1 LRLYHKN
8 QWTAMAKNNPEIPSE
23 PLNEDGQV
31 PQKSSLKKWLILGAL
46 GFILLAAGGGA
57 AVFFLPEYMPEPF
70 NFFDHKAP
78 KGTAAHKK
86 PPEEE
91 RGHIYIMD
99 PFIVNLA
106 DAEQSRFLKIRINLE
121 SKKPEPNE
129 EFAKKLPLIK
139 DTILTILSQKK
150 SEELFP
156 SSGKEKLK
164 AEMMRLVNP
173 NLSEFKIKA
182 VYFTEFVIQ

>member
-1 LRLYHKN
+1 
-8 QWTAMAKNNPEIPSE
+8 MAKKNSEIAPE
-23 PLNEDGQV
+23 PLDEGLPV
-31 PQKSSLKKWLILGAL
+31 PQKSSLKKWLILGGL
-46 GFILLAAGGGA
+46 VFILLTAGGGA
-57 AVFFLPEYMPEPF
+57 AVFFLPEYMPEPL
-70 NFFDHKAP
+70 NFFEHKPA
-78 KGTAAHKK
+78 KGSQAHKK

-91 RGHIYIMD
+91 RGHIYSID

-106 DAEQSRFLKIRINLE
+106 DAEDNHYLKIRINLE
-121 SKKPEPNE
+121 STKPEPNE

-150 SEELFP
+150 SEEMFH

-173 NLSEFKIKA
+173 NLAELKIKA

>member
-1 LRLYHKN
+1 
-8 QWTAMAKNNPEIPSE
+8 MAKKNSEIPPE
-23 PLNEDGQV
+23 PPDEGLPV
-31 PQKSSLKKWLILGAL
+31 PQKSSLKKWLILGGL
-46 GFILLAAGGGA
+46 VFILLTAGGGA
-57 AVFFLPEYMPEPF
+57 AVFFLSEYMPEPL
-70 NFFDHKAP
+70 NFFENKPA
-78 KGTAAHKK
+78 KGSQAHKK

-91 RGHIYIMD
+91 RGHIYSID

-106 DAEQSRFLKIRINLE
+106 DAEDNHYLKIRINLK
-121 SKKPEPNE
+121 STKPEPNE

-150 SEELFP
+150 SEELFH

-173 NLSEFKIKA
+173 NLAELKIKA

>member
-1 LRLYHKN
+1 
-8 QWTAMAKNNPEIPSE
+8 MAKKNSEIPPE
-23 PLNEDGQV
+23 PLDEGLPV
-31 PQKSSLKKWLILGAL
+31 PQKSSLKKWLILGGL
-46 GFILLAAGGGA
+46 VFILLTAGGGA
-57 AVFFLPEYMPEPF
+57 AVFFLPEYMPEPL
-70 NFFDHKAP
+70 NFFEHKPA
-78 KGTAAHKK
+78 KGSQAHKK

-91 RGHIYIMD
+91 RGHIYSID

-106 DAEQSRFLKIRINLE
+106 DAEDNHYLKIRINLE

-150 SEELFP
+150 SEELFH

-173 NLSEFKIKA
+173 NLAELKIKA

>member
-1 LRLYHKN
+1 
-8 QWTAMAKNNPEIPSE
+8 MAKKNSAITPE
-23 PLNEDGQV
+23 PLDEGSPV

-46 GFILLAAGGGA
+46 GFILLAVGVGA
-57 AVFFLPEYMPEPF
+57 AAFFLPEYMPEPL
-70 NFFDHKAP
+70 NFFDDKPA
-78 KGTAAHKK
+78 KGSPAHKK

-91 RGHIYIMD
+91 RGHIYSMD

-106 DAEQSRFLKIRINLE
+106 DADQNRYLKIRINLE

-129 EFAKKLPLIK
+129 EFTKKLPLIK
-139 DTILTILSQKK
+139 DTILTILSQKR
-150 SEELFP
+150 SDELFH

-164 AEMMRLVNP
+164 AEMMRSVNP
-173 NLSEFKIKA
+173 NLGELKIKA

>member
-1 LRLYHKN
+1 
-8 QWTAMAKNNPEIPSE
+8 MAKKNPEIPPE
-23 PLNEDGQV
+23 PLDEGNPV
-31 PQKSSLKKWLILGAL
+31 PRKSSLKKWLILGAL
-46 GFILLAAGGGA
+46 VFILIAAGGGA
-57 AVFFLPEYMPEPF
+57 AVFFLPEYMPEPL
-70 NFFDHKAP
+70 NFFDHKPAKSSP
-78 KGTAAHKK
+78 AHKE
-86 PPEEE
+86 PLGEEH
-91 RGHIYIMD
+91 GHIYSMD

-106 DAEQSRFLKIRINLE
+106 DDDQNRYLKIRINLE

-139 DTILTILSQKK
+139 DTILTILSQKR
-150 SEELFP
+150 SEELFH

-173 NLSEFKIKA
+173 NLVELKIKA

>member
-1 LRLYHKN
+1 
-8 QWTAMAKNNPEIPSE
+8 MAKKNSEIPPE
-23 PLNEDGQV
+23 PLDEVLSV
-31 PQKSSLKKWLILGAL
+31 PQKSSLKKWLILGVL
-46 GFILLAAGGGA
+46 VFILLTAGGGA
-57 AVFFLPEYMPEPF
+57 AVFFLPEYMPEPL
-70 NFFDHKAP
+70 NFFEDKPA
-78 KGTAAHKK
+78 KGSQAHKK

-91 RGHIYIMD
+91 RGHIYSID

-106 DAEQSRFLKIRINLE
+106 DAEDNHYLKIKINLE

-139 DTILTILSQKK
+139 DTILTILSQKR
-150 SEELFP
+150 SEELFH

-173 NLSEFKIKA
+173 NLAELKIKA

>member
-1 LRLYHKN
+1 
-8 QWTAMAKNNPEIPSE
+8 MAKKNPEIPPE
-23 PLNEDGQV
+23 PLDEGRPG

-46 GFILLAAGGGA
+46 VFILLAGGGGA
-57 AVFFLPEYMPEPF
+57 AVFFLPEYMPEPL
-70 NFFDHKAP
+70 NFFEHKPA
-78 KGTAAHKK
+78 KGSPAQKK
-86 PPEEE
+86 PPEEQ
-91 RGHIYIMD
+91 RGHIYSMD

-106 DAEQSRFLKIRINLE
+106 DTEENHYLKIRINLE

-129 EFAKKLPLIK
+129 EFSKKLPLIK
-139 DTILTILSQKK
+139 DTILTILSQKR
-150 SEELFP
+150 SEELFH

-173 NLSEFKIKA
+173 NLAEWKIKA

>member
-1 LRLYHKN
+1 
-8 QWTAMAKNNPEIPSE
+8 MAKKESEIPPE
-23 PLNEDGQV
+23 PLDEDSSV
-31 PQKSSLKKWLILGAL
+31 PQKSSLKKWLLLGAL
-46 GFILLAAGGGA
+46 VIILLAAGGGA
-57 AVFFLPEYMPEPF
+57 ALFFLPEYMPEPL
-70 NFFDHKAP
+70 NFFGQKPA
-78 KGTAAHKK
+78 KGSSAHKK

-91 RGHIYIMD
+91 RGHIYTMD

-106 DAEQSRFLKIRINLE
+106 DVEQNRYLKLRINLE
-121 SKKPEPNE
+121 SKKPEANE
-129 EFAKKLPLIK
+129 EFSKKLPLIK

-164 AEMMRLVNP
+164 AEILRLVNP
-173 NLSEFKIKA
+173 NLAELKIKA

>member
-1 LRLYHKN
+1 
-8 QWTAMAKNNPEIPSE
+8 MAKKNSEIPPE
-23 PLNEDGQV
+23 PLDEVLPV
-31 PQKSSLKKWLILGAL
+31 PQKSSLKKWLILGGL
-46 GFILLAAGGGA
+46 VFILLIAGGGA
-57 AVFFLPEYMPEPF
+57 AVFFLPEYMPEPL
-70 NFFDHKAP
+70 NFFEHKPA
-78 KGTAAHKK
+78 KGSQAHKK

-91 RGHIYIMD
+91 RGHIYSID

-106 DAEQSRFLKIRINLE
+106 DAEVNHYLKIKINLE

-139 DTILTILSQKK
+139 DTILTILSQKR
-150 SEELFP
+150 SEELFH

-173 NLSEFKIKA
+173 NLAELKIKA

>member
-1 LRLYHKN
+1 
-8 QWTAMAKNNPEIPSE
+8 MAKKNPEIPPE
-23 PLNEDGQV
+23 PLEEGSPG

-46 GFILLAAGGGA
+46 VFILLAAGGGA
-57 AVFFLPEYMPEPF
+57 TVFFFPEVLPESL
-70 NFFDHKAP
+70 NFFDHQPA
-78 KGTAAHKK
+78 KGSPAHKK

-91 RGHIYIMD
+91 RGHIYTMD

-106 DAEQSRFLKIRINLE
+106 DADQTRYRKIRINLE

-129 EFAKKLPLIK
+129 EFTKKLPLIK
-139 DTILTILSQKK
+139 DTILTILSQKR
-150 SEELFP
+150 SEELFH

-164 AEMMRLVNP
+164 AEMIRSINP
-173 NLSEFKIKA
+173 NLVELKLRA

>member
-1 LRLYHKN
+1 
-8 QWTAMAKNNPEIPSE
+8 MAKKNSEIPPE
-23 PLNEDGQV
+23 PLDEGSPV

-46 GFILLAAGGGA
+46 VFILLAAGGGA
-57 AVFFLPEYMPEPF
+57 VVFFLPEYMPEPL
-70 NFFDHKAP
+70 NFFDHKPA
-78 KGTAAHKK
+78 KGSPAHKK

-91 RGHIYIMD
+91 RGHIYSMD

-106 DAEQSRFLKIRINLE
+106 DADQNRYLKIRINLE

-129 EFAKKLPLIK
+129 EFTKKLPLIK
-139 DTILTILSQKK
+139 DTILTILSQKR
-150 SEELFP
+150 SDELFH

-164 AEMMRLVNP
+164 AEMMRSVNP
-173 NLSEFKIKA
+173 NLSELKIKA

>member
-1 LRLYHKN
+1 
-8 QWTAMAKNNPEIPSE
+8 MAKQIAEIPPE
-23 PLNEDGQV
+23 PQAEDNPV
-31 PQKSSLKKWLILGAL
+31 PQKSALKKWLILGGL

-57 AVFFLPEYMPEPF
+57 AIFFLPEYMPEPL
-70 NFFDHKAP
+70 NFFDHKP
-78 KGTAAHKK
+78 TKGSPAHKK

-99 PFIVNLA
+99 PMIVNLA
-106 DAEQSRFLKIRINLE
+106 DTDQNRYLKIRINLE
-121 SKKPEPNE
+121 SKKSEANE
-129 EFAKKLPLIK
+129 EFTKKLPLIK

-156 SSGKEKLK
+156 SSGKEQLK
-164 AEMMRLVNP
+164 AEMLRSVNP
-173 NLSEFKIKA
+173 HLLELKIKA